1 MIQKIWHHSRT
12 LNRLLCC
19 ILSGWISMC
28 HVDANKTY
36 LVEFWI
42 LKFPLNF
49 FDGSNFWAL
58 DVDWNWMSLVP
69 QPSLPANILFPIPS
83 PNTLLISSA
92 NNIVMGFLWR
102 FYAYLETK
110 IEINNFDSFIIN
122 EIHVIKHLQRCAWS
136 LGMGGL

>member
-1 MIQKIWHHSRT
+1 MSNFEIPAQF
-12 LNRLLCC
+12 
-19 ILSGWISMC
+19 
-28 HVDANKTY
+28 
-36 LVEFWI
+36 FWW
-42 LKFPLNF
+42 LKFL
-49 FDGSNFWAL
+49 GS
-58 DVDWNWMSLVP
+58 VP
-69 QPSLPANILFPIPS
+69 QPSLPAINILFPIPS
-83 PNTLLISSA
+83 PNTILISSA